1 MPVKITKRDYSEI
14 FTTGTTNW
22 LLGNVGEWQTL
33 TIGCEVSVEYYGT
46 QEDSVTID
54 FFQKTFKRNNGKSWS
69 DLGFDIGQ
77 TGRYQFHYKSDCW
90 NVNLQSTF
98 TIVAVN
104 GDLMEVSNMNYD
116 STPGPQWT
124 PGCGLQIWDTGQYYH
139 LPSQQHPYSNGSAYV
154 DEVRLWANVEPE
166 GCRVSYVHTTND
178 EVDSNSLNSV
188 IDGTVTSLVQPNV
201 KAQVVNIFNNMIPIG
216 LQSGMSIRLGEVRKL
231 GKKAGSL
238 NIYKYEIKIQFLISS
253 FFDSFDNILD
263 RIMPEFLAGDN
274 SFTDN
279 FKLFFYP
286 KWNNPN
292 SSITNDIGRSERL
305 GNTGWFDENFN
316 ELPNN
321 YNVDSI
327 QYFDENGNIVQAL
340 DYYAKT
346 KVKII
351 VSGVNNVNTNT
362 ECGFGFIWLPRNE
375 EDYKEK
381 ETPFYR
387 NTFISNGK
395 ITDGYK
401 VGTFY
406 PTLEIGGGL
415 GNASMNSKNV
425 RFTSLGG
432 GKIACEILFEPSSD
446 FSILFDSKD
455 ENDRNYALWVSVAD
469 QTLVRNFSDRVS
481 LLADINVLTK
491 TVPLLGEYDDIQNRF
506 IEHPYSENNSGVL
519 FYSGFVQDD
528 VLCRLPFK
536 IDLARDNFKKMRFG
550 IELYNPSTGVQK
562 VLEKFDVDF
571 TQFYAGPNGEPT
583 ANINLSRGF
592 KLNNDNNKNW
602 LKVNRDNTLDT
613 SGKYGYLAYYA
624 FKIRYEDWIKN
635 ELIPADFFNISE
647 LNEGFNNDWYY
658 LSTVLGWQ
666 LNFFVEIDSEVNGEL
681 GKYKNQYEFKI
692 SDYDSNDKVDTRH
705 FYYRDSDDT
714 VLNIGTDPTYNKPL
728 GVIISN
734 EPTRIEVEFEIV
746 DGLGTWDI
754 NNVYGVTTIE
764 IDKGA
769 GITQMRQLSSVWDR
783 ESDNP
788 LIPISG
794 ENNLKLEVDSTNK
807 ILKTICL
814 VDPTLLEDGTKYRIT
829 SRVGCFDTGIV
840 YDSGKY
846 EYRYEDKYE

>member
-1 MPVKITKRDYSEI
+1 MAVKITKRDYNEI

-33 TIGCEVSVEYYGT
+33 TIGCETTVYLLAN
-46 QEDSVTID
+46 QEKQVKID
-54 FFQKTFKRNNGKSWS
+54 GLNNAFLLQENENWS
-69 DLGFDIGQ
+69 DYGFDIGQ
-77 TGRYQFHYKSDCW
+77 QLLFTYKLELDTD
-90 NVNLQSTF
+90 N
-98 TIVAVN
+98 N
-104 GDLMEVSNMNYD
+104 GVYEITAYPQLAFNIINIQGNYMEVN
-116 STPGPQWT
+116 T
-124 PGCGLQIWDTGQYYH
+124 QILLWGNANNITYNQ
-139 LPSQQHPYSNGSAYV
+139 NGIRISEASFQV
-154 DEVRLWANVEPE
+154 DVEPE
-166 GCRVSYVHTTND
+166 GCKVTYVHTTND
-178 EVDSNSLNSV
+178 EVENNSLNSL
-188 IDGTVTSLVQPNV
+188 IDGTTTSLVKPNV
-201 KAQVVNIFNNMIPIG
+201 KIQPINVFQNMIPIG
-216 LQSGMSIRLGEVRKL
+216 LQSGMSIRIADIKRL
-231 GKKAGSL
+231 GKKSGTFGT
-238 NIYKYEIKIQFLISS
+238 YQYEIKIQYLISS
-253 FFDSFDNILD
+253 FFENIDNVLEREI
-263 RIMPEFLAGDN
+263 PEFLTGDN

-279 FKLFFYP
+279 FKIFFYP

-292 SSITNDIGRSERL
+292 ASITNDIGRSERL

-321 YNVDSI
+321 FKIDYI
-327 QYFDENGNIVQAL
+327 QYFDENGNLVQSL

-346 KVKII
+346 KVKVQ
-351 VSGVNNVNTNT
+351 VSGVPNVNTNT

-387 NTFISNGK
+387 NTFISTGK

-406 PTLEIGGGL
+406 PTLEFGGGIN
-415 GNASMNSKNV
+415 NASMNTKNV
-425 RFTSLGG
+425 RFSDIGG
-432 GKIACEILFEPSSD
+432 GKIIFEAIFEPTSD

-469 QTLVRNFSDRVS
+469 QTLQRNFSDRVS
-481 LLADINVLTK
+481 LLADVDVMQK
-491 TVPLLGEYDDIQNRF
+491 TVPQLGEYDDIQNRF
-506 IEHPYSENNSGVL
+506 IEHPYLENNTGVL
-519 FYSGFVQDD
+519 IYDGFVQDD

-536 IDLARDNFKKMRFG
+536 IDLNRDKFKKMRFG
-550 IELYNPSTGVQK
+550 IELYNPSTGIQK

-571 TQFYAGPNGEPT
+571 TQFYSGTNGEPM

-602 LKVNRDNTLDT
+602 LKLNRDNTLDAN
-613 SGKYGYLAYYA
+613 GKFGYLAYYA

-635 ELIPADFFNISE
+635 ELIPGDFFDNNE
-647 LNEGFNNDWYY
+647 LNDGINNDWFH
-658 LSTVLGWQ
+658 LSSVLGWQ

-692 SDYDSNDKVDTRH
+692 RNYDSNDNVDTRH
-705 FYYRDSDDT
+705 FYYRDSDGT
-714 VLNIGTDPTYNKPL
+714 LLNIGTDLTYNKPL

-734 EPTRIEVEFEIV
+734 EPTRIEIEFEIV
-746 DGLGTWDI
+746 DGVGTWDL

-769 GITQMRQLSSVWDR
+769 GITQMRQLSSIWDR

-788 LIPISG
+788 LIPVSG
-794 ENNLKLEVDSTNK
+794 ENNLKLEVNGTNK

-814 VDPTLLEDGTKYRIT
+814 VDPTLLEEGSKYRIT
-829 SRVGCFDTGIV
+829 SRVGCYDTGII